1 MTHST
6 EHRTEPFLATGTGMV
21 LACLA
26 ACLLWGSAFPCV
38 KIGYALFGIDSADVA
53 SIILFAGTRFLISGG
68 LVVAGMS
75 IAKRRPYVPAR
86 DDWMPAAELSVF
98 QTILQYLC
106 FYVGLSRCAGVTSSI
121 IEASNTFLIVL
132 LAVYGFRTESM
143 TWQKAIGCVLGF
155 AGVLQVSLAGSAAG
169 GLAFRLDGEGLVF
182 LSTLAAA
189 MSSNLSKRYSREHDP
204 VLLSAWQ
211 FVIGGAVLAAA
222 GLAMGG
228 HVAPAAGANPVAAIA
243 LLVYLGFISA
253 AAYSLWS
260 ATLAV
265 NDVSHVAVFGFMNP
279 VFGAILSVLLLGEGS
294 VLRPAIALGSLALVS
309 IGIVV
314 VNRPNAPLPHERLL
328 QRVRGLKR

>member
-1 MTHST
+1 MTHSKT
-6 EHRTEPFLATGTGMV
+6 QRSKPFLATGTGMV

-53 SIILFAGTRFLISGG
+53 SIVLFAGVRFLISGG
-68 LVVAGMS
+68 LVVVGMS
-75 IAKRRPYVPAR
+75 VAHRRPYVPAR
-86 DDWMPAAELSVF
+86 GDWLPAAKLSVF

-106 FYVGLSRCAGVTSSI
+106 FYVGLSRSAGVTSSI

-132 LAVYGFRTESM
+132 LAVFAFRTEAM
-143 TWQKAIGCVLGF
+143 TWRKALGCVLGF
-155 AGVLQVSLAGSAAG
+155 VGVLQVSLGGSATG

-182 LSTLAAA
+182 LSTFAAA

-228 HVAPAAGANPVAAIA
+228 HVTPAADANPVAAIA

-279 VFGAILSVLLLGEGS
+279 VFGAILSVLLLGEGN
-294 VLRPAIALGSLALVS
+294 VLRPAVALGSLALVS
-309 IGIVV
+309 IGIVI
-314 VNRPNAPLPHERLL
+314 VNRPGRALER
-328 QRVRGLKR
+328 

>member
-1 MTHST
+1 M
-6 EHRTEPFLATGTGMV
+6 HRKKPFLSTGTGMV

-38 KIGYALFGIDSADVA
+38 KIGYALFGIDSGDVA
-53 SIILFAGTRFLISGG
+53 SIILFAGMRFLISGA

-75 IAKRRPYVPAR
+75 IARRRPYVPAR
-86 DDWMPAAELSVF
+86 GDWRPAAELSVF

-132 LAVYGFRTESM
+132 LAIYAFRTESM
-143 TWQKAIGCVLGF
+143 TWRKALGCVLGF
-155 AGVLQVSLAGSAAG
+155 VGVLQVSLAGSATG
-169 GLAFRLDGEGLVF
+169 GLSFRLDGEGLVF
-182 LSTLAAA
+182 LSTFAAA
-189 MSSNLSKRYSREHDP
+189 MSSNLSKRFSRDHDP

-211 FVIGGAVLAAA
+211 FVIGGAVLATA

-228 HVAPAAGANPVAAIA
+228 HVAPAAGANPAAAIA

-279 VFGAILSVLLLGEGS
+279 VFGAILSVLLLGEGN
-294 VLRPAIALGSLALVS
+294 VLRPTVALGSLALVS
-309 IGIVV
+309 IGIVI
-314 VNRPNAPLPHERLL
+314 VNRPNTPLPHERL
-328 QRVRGLKR
+328 RGGRGE

>member
-1 MTHST
+1 MTQTQTQTTKASG
-6 EHRTEPFLATGTGMV
+6 RKPFLATGPGMV

-26 ACLLWGSAFPCV
+26 ACLLWGSAFPFV
-38 KIGYALFGIDSADVA
+38 KIGYGLFGIDSADVA
-53 SIILFAGTRFLISGG
+53 SIILFAGMRFLISGG

-75 IAKRRPYVPAR
+75 IARRRPYLPQRQDLPCAFN
-86 DDWMPAAELSVF
+86 LSVF

-132 LAVYGFRTESM
+132 LAVFAFRTESM
-143 TWQKAIGCVLGF
+143 TLRKALGCILGF
-155 AGVLQVSLAGSAAG
+155 VGVVQVSLAGSTG
-169 GLAFRLDGEGLVF
+169 GMGFRLDGEGLVF
-182 LSTLAAA
+182 LSTFAAA
-189 MSSNLSKRYSREHDP
+189 MSSNLSKRYSADHDP

-211 FVIGGAVLAAA
+211 FVIGGAVLFAA

-228 HVAPAAGANPVAAIA
+228 HVAPAAGANPVVAIV

-279 VFGAILSVLLLGEGS
+279 VFGAILSVVLLGEGN
-294 VLRPAIALGSLALVS
+294 VLNPVVALGSLALVS
-309 IGIVV
+309 VGIVI
-314 VNRPNAPLPHERLL
+314 VNHPA
-328 QRVRGLKR
+328 QAAAAAKIGDV

>member
-1 MTHST
+1 MTHSKT
-6 EHRTEPFLATGTGMV
+6 QRSKPFLATGTGMV

-53 SIILFAGTRFLISGG
+53 SIVLFAGVRFLISGG
-68 LVVAGMS
+68 LVVVGMS
-75 IAKRRPYVPAR
+75 VAHRRPYVPAR
-86 DDWMPAAELSVF
+86 GDWLPAAKLSVF

-132 LAVYGFRTESM
+132 LAVFAFRTEAM
-143 TWQKAIGCVLGF
+143 TWRKALGCVLGF
-155 AGVLQVSLAGSAAG
+155 VGVLQVSLGGSATG

-182 LSTLAAA
+182 LSTFAAA

-228 HVAPAAGANPVAAIA
+228 HVAPAADANPVAAIA

-279 VFGAILSVLLLGEGS
+279 VFGAILSVLLLGEGN
-294 VLRPAIALGSLALVS
+294 VLRPAVALGSLALVS
-309 IGIVV
+309 IGIVI
-314 VNRPNAPLPHERLL
+314 VNRPGRALGR
-328 QRVRGLKR
+328 

>member
-1 MTHST
+1 MTHSKT
-6 EHRTEPFLATGTGMV
+6 QRSKPFLATGTGMV

-53 SIILFAGTRFLISGG
+53 SIVLFAGVRFLISGG
-68 LVVAGMS
+68 LVVVGMS
-75 IAKRRPYVPAR
+75 VAHRRPYVPAR
-86 DDWMPAAELSVF
+86 GDWLPAAKLSVF

-132 LAVYGFRTESM
+132 LAVFAFRTEAM
-143 TWQKAIGCVLGF
+143 TWRKALGCVLGF
-155 AGVLQVSLAGSAAG
+155 VGVLQVSLGGSATG

-182 LSTLAAA
+182 LSTFAAA

-228 HVAPAAGANPVAAIA
+228 HVAPAADANPVAAIA

-279 VFGAILSVLLLGEGS
+279 VFGAILSVLLLGEGN
-294 VLRPAIALGSLALVS
+294 VLRPAVALGSLALVS
-309 IGIVV
+309 IGIVI
-314 VNRPNAPLPHERLL
+314 VNRPGRALER
-328 QRVRGLKR
+328 

>member
-1 MTHST
+1 MTHSKT
-6 EHRTEPFLATGTGMV
+6 QRSKPFLATGTGMV

-53 SIILFAGTRFLISGG
+53 SIVLFAGVRFLISGG
-68 LVVAGMS
+68 LVVVGMS
-75 IAKRRPYVPAR
+75 VAHRRPYVPAR
-86 DDWMPAAELSVF
+86 GDWLPAAKLSVF

-132 LAVYGFRTESM
+132 LAVFAFRTEAM
-143 TWQKAIGCVLGF
+143 TWRKALGCVLGF
-155 AGVLQVSLAGSAAG
+155 VGVLQVSLGGSATG

-182 LSTLAAA
+182 LSTFAAA

-222 GLAMGG
+222 GLVMGG
-228 HVAPAAGANPVAAIA
+228 HVAPAADANPVAAIA

-279 VFGAILSVLLLGEGS
+279 VFGAILSVLLLGEGN
-294 VLRPAIALGSLALVS
+294 VLRPAVALGSLALVS
-309 IGIVV
+309 IGIVI
-314 VNRPNAPLPHERLL
+314 VNRPGRALGR
-328 QRVRGLKR
+328 

>member
-1 MTHST
+1 MTHNSK
-6 EHRTEPFLATGTGMV
+6 HRSKPFLATGTGMV

-38 KIGYALFGIDSADVA
+38 KIGYSLFGIDSADVA
-53 SIILFAGTRFLISGG
+53 SIVLFAGMRFLISGG

-75 IAKRRPYVPAR
+75 IARRRLYVPAR
-86 DDWMPAAELSVF
+86 GDWRPAAELSIF

-132 LAVYGFRTESM
+132 LAVFAFRTESM
-143 TWQKAIGCVLGF
+143 TWRKALGCVLGF
-155 AGVLQVSLAGSAAG
+155 VGVLQVSLAGSAAG
-169 GLAFRLDGEGLVF
+169 GLSFRLDGEGLVF
-182 LSTLAAA
+182 LSTFAAA
-189 MSSNLSKRYSREHDP
+189 MSSNLSKRFSQDHDP

-211 FVIGGAVLAAA
+211 FVIGGAVLAVA

-279 VFGAILSVLLLGEGS
+279 VFGAILSVLLLGEGN
-294 VLRPAIALGSLALVS
+294 VLRPAVALGSLALVS

-314 VNRPNAPLPHERLL
+314 VNRPSAR
-328 QRVRGLKR
+328 

>member
-1 MTHST
+1 MTHSKT
-6 EHRTEPFLATGTGMV
+6 QRSKPFLATGTGMV

-53 SIILFAGTRFLISGG
+53 SIVLFAGVRFLISGG
-68 LVVAGMS
+68 LVVVGMS
-75 IAKRRPYVPAR
+75 VAHRRPYVPAR
-86 DDWMPAAELSVF
+86 GDWLPAAKLSVF

-132 LAVYGFRTESM
+132 LAVFAFRTEEM
-143 TWQKAIGCVLGF
+143 TWRKALGCVLGF
-155 AGVLQVSLAGSAAG
+155 VGVLQVSLGGSATG

-182 LSTLAAA
+182 LSTFAAA

-228 HVAPAAGANPVAAIA
+228 HVAPAADANPVAAIA

-279 VFGAILSVLLLGEGS
+279 VFGAILSVLLLGEGN
-294 VLRPAIALGSLALVS
+294 VLRPAVALGSLALVS
-309 IGIVV
+309 IGIVI
-314 VNRPNAPLPHERLL
+314 VNRPGRALGR
-328 QRVRGLKR
+328 

>member
-1 MTHST
+1 MTHSKT
-6 EHRTEPFLATGTGMV
+6 QRSKPFLATGTGMV

-53 SIILFAGTRFLISGG
+53 SIVLFAGVRFLISGG

-75 IAKRRPYVPAR
+75 VAHRRPYVPAR
-86 DDWMPAAELSVF
+86 GDWLPAAKLSVF

-132 LAVYGFRTESM
+132 LAVFAFRTEAM
-143 TWQKAIGCVLGF
+143 TLRKALGCVLGF
-155 AGVLQVSLAGSAAG
+155 VGVLQVSLGGSATG

-182 LSTLAAA
+182 LSTFAAA

-228 HVAPAAGANPVAAIA
+228 HVAPAADANPVAAIA

-279 VFGAILSVLLLGEGS
+279 VFGAILSVLLLGEGN
-294 VLRPAIALGSLALVS
+294 VLRPAVALGSLALVS
-309 IGIVV
+309 IGIVI
-314 VNRPNAPLPHERLL
+314 VNRPGRALGR
-328 QRVRGLKR
+328 

>member
-1 MTHST
+1 MTST
-6 EHRTEPFLATGTGMV
+6 APTSKKPFLSTTPGLV

-53 SIILFAGTRFLISGG
+53 SIILFAGMRFLISGT

-75 IAKRRPYVPAR
+75 VAKRRPYVPAR
-86 DDWMPAAELSVF
+86 GDWRPAAELSVF

-132 LAVYGFRTESM
+132 LAVYAFRTESM
-143 TWQKAIGCVLGF
+143 TCRKAIGCALGF

-169 GLAFRLDGEGLVF
+169 GLSFRLDGEGLVF
-182 LSTLAAA
+182 LSTFAAA
-189 MSSNLSKRYSREHDP
+189 MSSNLSKRYSRDHDP

-228 HVAPAAGANPVAAIA
+228 HVAPAAGANPIAAIA

-265 NDVSHVAVFGFMNP
+265 NDVSHVAVFGFTNP

-294 VLRPAIALGSLALVS
+294 VLRPVVALGSLALVS
-309 IGIVV
+309 IGIII
-314 VNRPNAPLPHERLL
+314 VNRPNVPLPHERIR
-328 QRVRGLKR
+328 QRLRG